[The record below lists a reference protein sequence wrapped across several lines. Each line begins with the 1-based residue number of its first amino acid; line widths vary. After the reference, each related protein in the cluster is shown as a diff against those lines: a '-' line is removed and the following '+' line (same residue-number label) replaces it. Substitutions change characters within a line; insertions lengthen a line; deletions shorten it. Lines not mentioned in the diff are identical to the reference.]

1 MVFFTAIISFIKDE
15 QYRDLLITS
24 LIILAIGTF
33 SYHYL
38 EGWDYIDSLYF
49 SVITLTTV
57 GYGDLSPQ
65 TTGGKLFTI
74 FYIFI
79 GLGMILSFLHTL
91 FDHFD
96 MERKKISQSK
106 SNKEDQNE

>member
-1 MVFFTAIISFIKDE
+1 MVFFKAIISFLKDK

-24 LIILAIGTF
+24 LIILMMGTLV
-33 SYHYL
+33 YHHL

-57 GYGDLSPQ
+57 GYGDFSPQ
-65 TTGGKLFTI
+65 TSGGKLFTI

-79 GLGMILSFLHTL
+79 GLGMILSFLHTV
-91 FDHFD
+91 FDHF
-96 MERKKISQSK
+96 
-106 SNKEDQNE
+106 NKERQEYHKPKE

>member
-1 MVFFTAIISFIKDE
+1 MVFFNAIINFLKDK

-24 LIILAIGTF
+24 LIILLIGTF
-33 SYHYL
+33 VYHYL
-38 EGWDYIDSLYF
+38 EGWSYIDSLYF

-65 TTGGKLFTI
+65 TNGGKIFTI

-79 GLGMILSFLHTL
+79 GLGMILSFLQTL
-91 FDHFD
+91 FDHF
-96 MERKKISQSK
+96 
-106 SNKEDQNE
+106 NKERQEYGKPKK